1 LNRAG
6 EVSTLEPMTEPKTAA
21 AITKASKSNLALAF
35 VALPPARRE
44 DITTFYAFCRLVDD
58 IADDPALPV
67 DEKRRRIGLW
77 RESLA
82 DNFAGEPALAPAIR
96 EIIRK
101 YMIQPSYFRDIL
113 EGVEMD
119 LEPRRYETFE
129 DLQTYCYRVAS
140 AVGLV
145 SIEIFGYRNDACK
158 QYAMDLGMALQLTN
172 ILRDI
177 REDWDNGGRV
187 YLPIEDLTRFQYP
200 VQALAARVHDDRFL
214 RLMNFEADRATA
226 FYNKAAAAL
235 PAEDRLS
242 MTPARIM
249 AEVYGRILRKMRAE
263 GFKVYD
269 KRYRIGSLRKAAIVS
284 RLSLFSMLGRR

>member
-1 LNRAG
+1 
-6 EVSTLEPMTEPKTAA
+6 MTEPRTAA

-35 VALPPARRE
+35 VALPPERRQ

-58 IADDPALPV
+58 IADDPATPAA
-67 DEKRRRIGLW
+67 EKCRRIGLW

-82 DNFAGEPALAPAIR
+82 DAFAGEPPIAPALR

-101 YMIQPSYFRDIL
+101 YMIQPSLLTEIL
-113 EGVEMD
+113 DGVEMD
-119 LEPRRYETFE
+119 LEPRRYQTFE
-129 DLQTYCYRVAS
+129 DLLVYCYHVAG

-145 SIEIFGYRNDACK
+145 SIEIFGYRNAACK
-158 QYAMDLGMALQLTN
+158 QYAIALGTALQLTN

-177 REDWDNGGRV
+177 REDWENDGRI

-200 VQALAARVHDDRFL
+200 PEALAAHVNDDRFQH
-214 RLMNFEADRATA
+214 LMNFEADRALTY
-226 FYNKAAAAL
+226 YNKAAALL
-235 PAEDRLS
+235 PREDRRS

-263 GFKVYD
+263 GFRVYD
-269 KRYRIGSLRKAAIVS
+269 KRYRLGTLRKAAIVS
-284 RLSLFSMLGRR
+284 RVSLFSILARG

>member
-1 LNRAG
+1 
-6 EVSTLEPMTEPKTAA
+6 MTEPKTAA

-35 VALPPARRE
+35 VALPPERRR
-44 DITTFYAFCRLVDD
+44 DITSFYAFCRLVDD

-67 DEKRRRIGLW
+67 TEKRRRIRLW

-82 DNFAGEPALAPAIR
+82 DTFAGEPPIAPAIR

-101 YMIQPSYFRDIL
+101 YMIQPTLFGEICD
-113 EGVEMD
+113 GVEMD
-119 LEPRRYETFE
+119 LEPRRYDTFE
-129 DLQTYCYRVAS
+129 DLEAYCYRVAG

-158 QYAMDLGMALQLTN
+158 PYAVALGTALQLTN

-177 REDWDNGGRV
+177 REDWENGGRI
-187 YLPIEDLTRFQYP
+187 YLPMEDLSYFQYAP
-200 VQALAARVHDDRFL
+200 EDLAGHVNDARFL
-214 RLMNFEADRATA
+214 RLMNFEADRAVA
-226 FYNKAAAAL
+226 FYNKAAALL
-235 PAEDRLS
+235 PPGDRRS

-263 GFKVYD
+263 GFRVFD
-269 KRYRIGSLRKAAIVS
+269 KRYRLGTLRKAAIVS
-284 RLSLFSMLGRR
+284 RVSLFSMLSGA

>member
-1 LNRAG
+1 
-6 EVSTLEPMTEPKTAA
+6 MTEIKTAA

-35 VALPPARRE
+35 VALPPERRA

-58 IADDPALPV
+58 IADDPALGV
-67 DEKRRRIGLW
+67 VEKRRRIGLW
-77 RESLA
+77 RESVA
-82 DNFAGEPALAPAIR
+82 DSFAGEPPIAEAIR

-101 YMIQPSYFRDIL
+101 YMIQRTLFGEIMD
-113 EGVEMD
+113 GVEMD

-158 QYAMDLGMALQLTN
+158 EYAVALGTALQLTN

-177 REDWDNGGRV
+177 REDWANGGRI
-187 YLPIEDLTRFQYP
+187 YLPVEDLARFQYTE
-200 VQALAARVHDDRFL
+200 ADIAARVHDERFL
-214 RLMNFEADRATA
+214 KLMNFEADRALT
-226 FYNKAAAAL
+226 FYKKAAEVL
-235 PAEDRLS
+235 PAEDRRS

-249 AEVYGRILRKMRAE
+249 AEVYGRILRKMRAQ
-263 GFKVYD
+263 GFRVYD
-269 KRYRIGSLRKAAIVS
+269 KRYGLGTLRKAAIVS
-284 RLSLFSMLGRR
+284 RVSLFSMLTRR